1 MLKHQFWFTNLSSVL
16 LAQAIGLVLSSPTH
30 AQQTSYVQNG
40 QTLDRVS
47 LQLRWMPQ
55 FQFAGYYM
63 AQAKKFYA
71 DEGLDVQIIPGNGN
85 RTQVVEEVMSR
96 RADFGIG
103 NSGLAISSMQN
114 KPVTVVANIFQRSAA
129 VLITR
134 PGLEKSL
141 NALSQKRL
149 AIRNVQDNP
158 ELYGV
163 FNSQGI
169 TPSSL
174 PHVTTSSQGYE
185 EFVSG
190 EADAFNAYLGNEAY
204 LLEKNKIP
212 FAVVDPQSYGIAF
225 YGDTIFTHTDFAKKN
240 PDLVN
245 RFARASIRGWIY
257 ALDHSDEAIEFLH
270 SGPASNKTIEHLKFE
285 AESIR
290 NLVMPDYIPVGQIN
304 PQRWDQIAQVYK
316 ELELAKSDASLSPGF
331 YISYWQQRSER
342 ELYWAIGLGV
352 TGVIVVIAFGNLW
365 FIRLSR
371 RLKSALKEKDELL
384 AQVEQMA
391 NHDQL
396 TGLPNRRL
404 LFDRIDRAIIY
415 AKRHKHQVGV
425 CVIDLNGFKQVNDEC
440 GHPAGDLILVEVAQ
454 RLKEW
459 IRESDSA
466 GRLGGDEFF
475 FMTED
480 SQSHEGAHALIQRLR
495 AAFVKPFSV
504 KDKSYVLSF
513 SCGVA
518 FFPEDGQTTPELI
531 SKADE
536 RMYEEKAKLKQQ

>member
-1 MLKHQFWFTNLSSVL
+1 MLSATTF
-16 LAQAIGLVLSSPTH
+16 AQNESH
-30 AQQTSYVQNG
+30 AQKG
-40 QTLDRVS
+40 QTLTSVT

-85 RTQVVEEVMSR
+85 RTQVVEEVLSG
-96 RADFGIG
+96 RANFGIG
-103 NSGLAISSMQN
+103 NSGLAIASMQ
-114 KPVTVVANIFQRSAA
+114 KQPVTVVADIFQRSAA

-141 NALSQKRL
+141 KTLSQKKL

-169 TPSSL
+169 APSSM
-174 PHVTTSSQGYE
+174 PQVTTSSQGYE
-185 EFVSG
+185 EFVRG

-204 LLEKNKIP
+204 LLDKSNIP
-212 FAVVDPQSYGIAF
+212 YAVIDPHSYGIAF
-225 YGDTIFTHTDFAKKN
+225 YGDAIFTHSDFAKRN
-240 PDLVN
+240 PDIVN
-245 RFARASIRGWIY
+245 RFARASIKGWIY
-257 ALDHSDEAIEFLH
+257 ALDHTEEAVNFLH
-270 SGPASNKTIEHLKFE
+270 NGPASSKTIDHLKFE
-285 AESIR
+285 AESIK
-290 NLVMPDYIPVGQIN
+290 NLVMSDYVPVGQIN
-304 PQRWDQIAQVYK
+304 PKRWDQIAQIYK
-316 ELELAKSDASLSPGF
+316 DLDLAKSDASLSPGF
-331 YISYWQQRSER
+331 YISYWLQRSEH
-342 ELYWAIGLGV
+342 ELYWTIGFSVSL
-352 TGVIVVIAFGNLW
+352 VIAIIISGNLW

-371 RLKSALKEKDELL
+371 RLKTALREKDELL
-384 AQVEQMA
+384 VQVEQMA

-415 AKRHKHQVGV
+415 AKRNKHQVGI

-440 GHPAGDLILVEVAQ
+440 GHPAGDLILVEVAN
-454 RLKEW
+454 RLREW

-480 SQSHEGAHALIQRLR
+480 SQSREGAEALIQRLR
-495 AAFVKPFSV
+495 AAFVKPFHV

-513 SCGVA
+513 SFGLA
-518 FFPEDGQTTPELI
+518 FYPEDGQATLELI

-536 RMYEEKAKLKQQ
+536 RMYAEKAKIKKILK